1 MFRFLE
7 MSLHGWDLWPQ
18 VRFPLG
24 RDVVLL
30 IGPNGSGKTT
40 LLDAVRQL
48 LNAKRLSS
56 KRRLQHYLRRPDQPA
71 LIRAVVSNQGQESS
85 PPPFHRERIAS
96 PEATLA
102 CALVPSRAGSPEK
115 RFTIL
120 PGRPSIDEIRK
131 LLLDSREWLG
141 PERYARALANAGVS
155 RSLMSVLA
163 IEQGRTNS
171 LFELSPRELFLRVL
185 DMLGDRA
192 VLERY
197 RDARRQYD
205 DTRRELMRQT
215 DALQAKQVE
224 LERVL
229 REVRRLDE
237 YEEAERRVE
246 DLEARFPASEL
257 QQVLR
262 RRRDV
267 SPTLQALQ
275 TKVRRGETEQ
285 IRLRE
290 ETGQAREKEAS
301 ARALLEDTN
310 SAESKA
316 AGERITAERNEAQLA
331 GEASRLETLTREAVK
346 LPEGDIGALEADAD
360 NADRE
365 LFSAERC
372 LEDAENRSGKIREQL
387 ARLEAGLPVYPEP
400 VTLTLEALREQGIK
414 AVLLAET
421 VEVTDPGLSGAVEAA
436 MGDARYGLIVASQHR
451 ETAVI
456 QARKHDFPGPVHTG
470 PSLETRTTSGP
481 LSLAQSAPAWILDW
495 LESVKLETDGTWRD
509 ERGIWVADPGN
520 RVLGEAGRRES
531 VARARKELAA
541 AEQALASA
549 KLECDTARA
558 KRSAARSE
566 LEKEQRRRRLL
577 EEAGKLPQVAKKLEA
592 ARESAARAR
601 RKNEEAVRRREKASS
616 SHAETLNALARAE
629 EKEKSQAKLLEGE
642 RITLAEL
649 SKEMQGLQDQIAGLE
664 DKVAPGLRERAEQGD
679 LDGPDTV
686 RSDLDRAVQH
696 VSRLGEP
703 PSPEIREEADH
714 LRANVEELETHVAA
728 RRREVDDAQEELDA
742 CRERYLEVIA
752 GALSDYR
759 KRVEDVAAVAEVAV
773 EMELPSLTNE
783 DRVIDEAR
791 IVVRFGF
798 DEKDPLPL
806 GDPAFSGGQQ
816 VIAGIILLM
825 GMAEI
830 EGRGFFM
837 LDEPFAH
844 LSLDRVDQVGRFLRA
859 THSQFILTAPTTLD
873 RSQLDPASLVLVL
886 QKKRARERY
895 APVPIVAEA

>member
-24 RDVVLL
+24 RDVVLV

-48 LNAKRLSS
+48 LNARHLSS

-71 LIRAVVSNQGQESS
+71 LIRAVVSNEAQESS
-85 PPPFHRERIAS
+85 PPPFHRERIVS

-120 PGRPSIDEIRK
+120 PGRPGVDEIKK

-141 PERYARALANAGVS
+141 PERYHKALENAGVS

-171 LFELSPRELFLRVL
+171 LFELSARELFLRVL

-197 RDARRQYD
+197 TEARRQYD
-205 DTRRELMRQT
+205 DTRRELLHQT
-215 DALQAKQVE
+215 GALQARQVE
-224 LERVL
+224 LEKVL

-237 YEEAERRVE
+237 HEEARQKVE
-246 DLEARFPASEL
+246 DLEARLPASEL
-257 QQVLR
+257 QQVLKR
-262 RRRDV
+262 HRDMA
-267 SPTLQALQ
+267 PTLQALQ
-275 TKVRRGETEQ
+275 TKVRRGEAEQ
-285 IRLRE
+285 VRLGE
-290 ETGQAREKEAS
+290 ETGRAREKEAS
-301 ARALLEDTN
+301 AGTLLEEAS
-310 SAESKA
+310 SAERA
-316 AGERITAERNEAQLA
+316 AVEERIRAERDEAQLS
-331 GEASRLETLTREAVK
+331 GEADRLEALAREADK
-346 LPEGDIGALEADAD
+346 LPERDIGEIEADAEG
-360 NADRE
+360 ADRE
-365 LFSAERC
+365 LFSAEEGLKAAEKKSGDIRRQ
-372 LEDAENRSGKIREQL
+372 LE
-387 ARLEAGLPVYPEP
+387 RLEAGLAVYPGP
-400 VTLTLEALREQGIK
+400 VMDTLEALRRQSIK
-414 AVLLAET
+414 TVLLAET

-436 MGDARYGLIVASQHR
+436 LGNARYGLVVDPRHR
-451 ETAVI
+451 ATAAAL
-456 QARKHDFPGPVHTG
+456 ARKNDFPGPVHTG
-470 PSLETRTTSGP
+470 PSLEAREAAGP
-481 LSLAQSAPAWILDW
+481 LSLAPGTPAWVPAW
-495 LESVKLETDGTWRD
+495 LEGVKLETDGTWSD

-520 RVLGEAGRRES
+520 RLLGEAGRRES
-531 VARARKELAA
+531 LARARRELAA

-549 KLECDTARA
+549 KLRRNEARR
-558 KRSAARSE
+558 KRDATHGE
-566 LEKEQRRRRLL
+566 LEEQQRRLRIL
-577 EEAGKLPQVAKKLEA
+577 EEAEKLPRVLQSLEA
-592 ARESAARAR
+592 ARENAERAR
-601 RKNEEAVRRREKASS
+601 VRTEEAIDKRQEAGSV
-616 SHAETLNALARAE
+616 HAETLNALARAE
-629 EKEKSQAKLLEGE
+629 EKQTSHVRLLDGE
-642 RITLAEL
+642 RSSL
-649 SKEMQGLQDQIAGLE
+649 SEMGEQMLGLQEQLSMLE
-664 DKVAPGLRERAEQGD
+664 DRVSPELRACAEKGD

-686 RSDLDRAVQH
+686 RSDLERAVRH
-696 VSRLGEP
+696 VSGLGDP
-703 PSPEIREEADH
+703 PLPEVREEAGH

-728 RRREVDDAQEELDA
+728 RRREVDHAQAELDA
-742 CRERYLEVIA
+742 CRERYLEVIS

-759 KRVEDVAAVAEVAV
+759 KRVEDVAAVAEVAI
-773 EMELPSLTNE
+773 EMELPPLTNE

-791 IVVRFGF
+791 INVRFGF
-798 DEKDPLPL
+798 DGKDPLPL

-859 THSQFILTAPTTLD
+859 TRSQFILTAPTTLD

-886 QKKRARERY
+886 RKKRARERY